1 MSGVWAKISEQKL
14 QKVAINL
21 FREGEEEMEVE
32 RCYLL
37 HNDPLHS
44 SSFKQDR
51 RREGRKEGRRVLT
64 EGKVTTTTG
73 ANKYATAPKQIFY
86 YIP

>member
-1 MSGVWAKISEQKL
+1 MNLASFVAGDEVLSGVWAKISEQKL

-51 RREGRKEGRRVLT
+51 RREGRKEGRK
-64 EGKVTTTTG
+64 EGG
-73 ANKYATAPKQIFY
+73 Y
-86 YIP
+86 